1 LTSVLNCIKFTHNSG
16 GMIRR
21 ISKHNTNV
29 IFIDNDDSYIRDVL
43 AKFEE
48 VNDYN
53 IKIYSRS
60 REFFEDFNQVDQ
72 SKKEIYLIFLSTILE
87 LDEENNQIEVLDV
100 LKRIKE
106 INPNSEVVLYSDN
119 DDINIV
125 SSAFH
130 YGAYTFIKKNE
141 NIILRIENNI
151 KGIISQKNFLL
162 KKEASRKITRVF
174 LLFIA
179 GVILGLII
187 LYMIFPQWF
196 MA

>member
-1 LTSVLNCIKFTHNSG
+1 MNK
-16 GMIRR
+16 R
-21 ISKHNTNV
+21 ISKQNVNV

-48 VNDYN
+48 VNAYN

-60 REFFEDFNQVDQ
+60 KEFFEDFIYHEH
-72 SKKEIYLIFLSTILE
+72 SKKQIFIIFLATTLE
-87 LDEENNQIEVLDV
+87 LDENNNPVEVLDV

-106 INPNSEVVLYSDN
+106 LNAYSEVILYSDN

-130 YGAYTFIKKNE
+130 SGAYTFMKKND

-151 KGIISQKNFLL
+151 KGIISQKNFLIT
-162 KKEASRKITRVF
+162 KEASRNFTMIF
-174 LLFIA
+174 LIFIA
-179 GVILGLII
+179 VLIFSLLIL
-187 LYMIFPQWF
+187 F
-196 MA
+196 MTLPELFVR

>member
-1 LTSVLNCIKFTHNSG
+1 
-16 GMIRR
+16 MARR
-21 ISKHNTNV
+21 ISKRNTNV

-60 REFFEDFNQVDQ
+60 KDFFEDFIQIEHTR
-72 SKKEIYLIFLSTILE
+72 KEIFIIFLSTSLE
-87 LDEENNQIEVLDV
+87 LDEDNNQVEVLDV

-106 INPNSEVVLYSDN
+106 INSYSEVILYSDN

-151 KGIISQKNFLL
+151 KGIISQKNFLI
-162 KKEASRKITRVF
+162 KKEASRRFTRVF
-174 LLFIA
+174 LLFVA
-179 GVILGLII
+179 GLILSLLI
-187 LYMIFPQWF
+187 LYMIFSGWF
-196 MA
+196 VS

>member
-1 LTSVLNCIKFTHNSG
+1 MT
-16 GMIRR
+16 RR
-21 ISKHNTNV
+21 ILKNNANV

-48 VNDYN
+48 VNEYN
-53 IKIYSRS
+53 VKIYSRS
-60 REFFEDFNQVDQ
+60 REFFQDFIHIER
-72 SKKEIYLIFLSTILE
+72 SKKEIFIIFLSTNLE
-87 LDEENNQIEVLDV
+87 YDEENNQVEVLDV
-100 LKRIKE
+100 LKKIKE

-119 DDINIV
+119 DNIDIV

-151 KGIISQKNFLL
+151 KSIISQKNFLI
-162 KKEASRKITRVF
+162 KKEASRQFTWIF

-179 GVILGLII
+179 CLTIVILI
-187 LYMIFPQWF
+187 LYMIFPKWF
-196 MA
+196 SA

>member
-1 LTSVLNCIKFTHNSG
+1 
-16 GMIRR
+16 MERR

-48 VNDYN
+48 VNNYN
-53 IKIYSRS
+53 VKIYSRS
-60 REFFEDFNQVDQ
+60 REFFEDFIHVEN
-72 SKKEIYLIFLSTILE
+72 SKKEIFIIFLSTSLE
-87 LDEENNQIEVLDV
+87 QDEDNNPVEVLDV

-106 INPNSEVVLYSDN
+106 INSYSEVILYSDN

-141 NIILRIENNI
+141 NIVLRIENNI
-151 KGIISQKNFLL
+151 KGIMSQKNFLI
-162 KKEASRKITRVF
+162 KKESSRRFTRIF
-174 LLFIA
+174 LLFFA
-179 GVILGLII
+179 VLILSLLI
-187 LYMIFPQWF
+187 LYMFFPEWF
-196 MA
+196 I

>member
-1 LTSVLNCIKFTHNSG
+1 MAV
-16 GMIRR
+16 R
-21 ISKHNTNV
+21 ISKHNTYV

-60 REFFEDFNQVDQ
+60 KEFFEDFAHVN
-72 SKKEIYLIFLSTILE
+72 KFKNETYIIFLSTNLE
-87 LDEENNQIEVLDV
+87 LDENNNQVDVLEVLR
-100 LKRIKE
+100 RIKE
-106 INPNSEVVLYSDN
+106 INSFAEVVLYSDN
-119 DDINIV
+119 DDIDIV

-151 KGIISQKNFLL
+151 KGIISQKNFLIQ
-162 KKEASRKITRVF
+162 KESSRKFTRIF
-174 LLFIA
+174 LIFFA
-179 GVILGLII
+179 GLII
-187 LYMIFPQWF
+187 SVLILYMVFPEWF
-196 MA
+196 IS